1 MGAVGLLT
9 HGSTRRDAR
18 SSSEPN
24 RLCMSDPQPLSGGE
38 LNAAVTREVIRV
50 QNESHGRGPKKAFSF
65 HNGNVLVTILEEVL
79 TPAERKLAG
88 NGESDAVLRMRSLYQ
103 RNMAAE
109 LKQAVEAITGRPVL
123 AVLSD
128 NPLDLAAV
136 GREETIAESFAGSV
150 ELAQA
155 AERGGYERVWYAEH
169 HNISS
174 IASSAT
180 AVLIA
185 HVAAHTET
193 IRLGA
198 GGVMLP
204 NHSPLVVAEQFGT
217 LETLHPG
224 RIDLGLGRAP
234 GTDQRTWMALRRDP
248 AASDRFPQDVVEL
261 QRFLSDEEPLPGLRA
276 IPGRGTK
283 VPLYILGSSLFGAE
297 LAAQLGL
304 PYAFASHFAPRHL
317 HEALAVYRAGFKPSR
332 QLAAP
337 YAIAGVGVI
346 AADTEESAAAQ
357 MEAARRVRA
366 RALFGRGRKL
376 SEEDVT
382 ALLESPQAAA
392 VDEMLAYT
400 ASGTAEEVAA
410 YLERFATDTGADELI
425 AAHYSDSVANRL
437 RSVALTAPSQ

>member
-1 MGAVGLLT
+1 LV
-9 HGSTRRDAR
+9 
-18 SSSEPN
+18 
-24 RLCMSDPQPLSGGE
+24 PLS
-38 LNAAVTREVIRV
+38 I
-50 QNESHGRGPKKAFSF
+50 
-65 HNGNVLVTILEEVL
+65 
-79 TPAERKLAG
+79 
-88 NGESDAVLRMRSLYQ
+88 
-103 RNMAAE
+103 
-109 LKQAVEAITGRPVL
+109 
-123 AVLSD
+123 
-128 NPLDLAAV
+128 LDLAAV
-136 GREETIAESFAGSV
+136 GREETVAESFAGSV
-150 ELAQA
+150 ELARA
-155 AERGGYERVWYAEH
+155 AERGGYQRVWYAEH

-185 HVAAHTET
+185 HVAAQTET

-204 NHSPLVVAEQFGT
+204 NHSPLVIAEQFGT

-261 QRFLSDEEPLPGLRA
+261 QRFLGDEEPLPGLRA

-304 PYAFASHFAPRHL
+304 PYAFASHFAPRYL
-317 HEALAVYRAGFKPSR
+317 HEAIAAYREGFKPSQ
-332 QLAAP
+332 QLAEP
-337 YAIAGVGVI
+337 FVIAGVGVI
-346 AADTEESAAAQ
+346 AAESEESAAAQ
-357 MEAARRVRA
+357 LEAARRVRA

-382 ALLESPQAAA
+382 ALLRSPQAAA

-400 ASGTAEEVAA
+400 ATGLAEQVVAF
-410 YLERFATDTGADELI
+410 LESFAADTGADELI
-425 AAHYSDSVANRL
+425 TVHYSDSVANRL
-437 RSVALTAPSQ
+437 RSVGLTAPSQ